1 MSDHI
6 EEWEDEDELRA
17 SIIRRARGEGLAS
30 AYQSSLA
37 LCRDEKAPA
46 QARSNAARTLMEIG
60 KLELEDSDS
69 KDVSELSPEEMQRAL
84 QKLTRDLRRRQG
96 AFRDLDGLE
105 TEDADDDEAGEP
117 GEIFN

>member
-30 AYQSSLA
+30 AYESSLA
-37 LCRDEKAPA
+37 LCRDDKAPA

-60 KLELEDSDS
+60 KLELEDTDS
-69 KDVSELSPEEMQRAL
+69 TEPSEATPEQLERARL
-84 QKLTRDLRRRQG
+84 KLFRQMERRQG
-96 AFRDLDGLE
+96 PFRGLD
-105 TEDADDDEAGEP
+105 EDADDPDASD
-117 GEIFN
+117 